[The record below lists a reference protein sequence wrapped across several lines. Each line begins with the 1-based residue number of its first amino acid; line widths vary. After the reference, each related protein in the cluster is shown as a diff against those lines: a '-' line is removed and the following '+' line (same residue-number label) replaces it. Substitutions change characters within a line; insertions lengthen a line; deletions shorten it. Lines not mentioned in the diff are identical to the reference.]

1 MIVYLLQGITL
12 GLSAAA
18 TPGPFQAFVIGQA
31 LKNGWR
37 RTLPAAFA
45 PLLSDGPVILLM
57 VLLLTS
63 LPTGVLRA
71 IQIAGGV
78 YVLYLAWNALMAYRH
93 FQTSV
98 PADGSGKTILQ
109 AAGMTLLSPGLY
121 IYWSMLAG
129 PILVRGWRE
138 SPSHGVVFLL
148 GFYVAMVSAM
158 MLLIVLF
165 GAARQLGPRANRA
178 LLGFSALALFGFG
191 LYQLGRG
198 LLGV

>member
-1 MIVYLLQGITL
+1 MLAYLLQGITL

-63 LPTGVLRA
+63 LPAGLLRA

-78 YVLYLAWNALMAYRH
+78 YVLFLAWNALQVYRH
-93 FQTSV
+93 FQTLV
-98 PADGSGKTILQ
+98 PAGGSGKTLLQ

-129 PILVRGWRE
+129 PILVRGW
-138 SPSHGVVFLL
+138 SP
-148 GFYVAMVSAM
+148 
-158 MLLIVLF
+158 
-165 GAARQLGPRANRA
+165 AAAFRRTCPPVTTRSRRCWPT
-178 LLGFSALALFGFG
+178 ST
-191 LYQLGRG
+191 RIRKWRKKRSSDPC
-198 LLGV
+198 